1 VRLRVLSMV
10 VLALTFAACTSSQ
23 AVRSMT
29 AALDI
34 GLRPPL
40 PVVDLA
46 ATPAGWVPVAYG
58 DAQVSVPASFS
69 VFYPGLRPCEPFST
83 PGAIYVA
90 PIPAKMNCPPPGHP
104 RATLVRLVP
113 NGGVPPKIAG
123 EKLIS
128 VNGVPVY
135 FVPPSSARPFIRYFV
150 PSLGVLVT
158 GSGPMAR
165 RVLDT
170 LTCSPRAVALA
181 SGAAAAVPS
190 SWRSVAFAGLR
201 FSVPASW
208 PVQRTRLWNVC
219 GPVQIAVAESVTLD
233 TDQVFQALPCPFPGP
248 YAVVPSNGVRVDT
261 GRSHSLSELIGPF
274 SPGGPCLLTGGLRAC
289 PSRTPHYSVLLLR
302 VRVPG
307 RAAPVFVS
315 IGLAGSGMIARTI
328 LYSLAAA

>member
-1 VRLRVLSMV
+1 MRLRVLSMV
-10 VLALTFAACTSSQ
+10 VLALNLAACTSSQ
-23 AVRSMT
+23 AVRPMT

-69 VFYPGLRPCEPFST
+69 VFYPGQDPCESFST
-83 PGAIYVA
+83 PGALFVA
-90 PIPAKMNCPPPGHP
+90 PIPGFKRICPAPGHP

-113 NGGVPPKIAG
+113 YGGVPQKTAG
-123 EKLIS
+123 EKLII
-128 VNGVPVY
+128 VNGVPAY

-150 PSLGVLVT
+150 PSLGVLVS

-181 SGAAAAVPS
+181 SGGAPAVPS
-190 SWRSVAFAGLR
+190 SWRPVAFAGLR

-208 PVQRTRLWNVC
+208 PVQRRRAQGIRATSR
-219 GPVQIAVAESVTLD
+219 
-233 TDQVFQALPCPFPGP
+233 
-248 YAVVPSNGVRVDT
+248 RVND
-261 GRSHSLSELIGPF
+261 SELTR
-274 SPGGPCLLTGGLRAC
+274 PGG
-289 PSRTPHYSVLLLR
+289 SRWQCT
-302 VRVPG
+302 
-307 RAAPVFVS
+307 
-315 IGLAGSGMIARTI
+315 
-328 LYSLAAA
+328 